1 MNNIVDY
8 IKERIEELR
17 QKLKEAWVSTEY
29 FCISEQISE
38 LQAVLSKIEELET
51 IEKHRK
57 AVKMFRQTSNQEL
70 NK

>member
-38 LQAVLSKIEELET
+38 LQAVLSKIEEL
-51 IEKHRK
+51 
-57 AVKMFRQTSNQEL
+57 QEEERIQ
-70 NK
+70 NIWEARSEDKF